1 MKKYEVFIVS
11 HTHHDREWYLPF
23 QGFRH
28 ILVKN
33 IDLLLDILENDPR
46 FHSFLLDAQS
56 ITIEDY
62 LEIRPENEYDLR
74 KWISRRK
81 ILVGPWYIQ
90 PDEFIVSGESLIRNL
105 FIGIRIASK
114 YGYCPKIGYVP
125 DTFGHTIQLP
135 QILRGFNI
143 DNFIFHRG
151 LEENVEKLGAE
162 FWWESPDGSRVLTV
176 FLRRGYCNSVNFPSK
191 IEDALEKFYS
201 LKKILLP
208 LTKTNTVLLMN
219 GCDHAPPQRN
229 ITDIIDMLNERLK
242 DETHIKHGSL
252 EEYIERV
259 RNVSDKLE
267 VYRGEPRYG
276 RYHPILTGIWSARTY
291 LKIANRIA
299 EILLE
304 SYVEPLSTFAWILGE
319 KYPSSLIEKAW
330 KLLIRSQPHDS
341 IGGCSIDDVHREV
354 KCRLDA
360 SQHLSE
366 RIIADMLNKIANKI
380 NLPDEKDTHSYI
392 IVFNT
397 VGWSRNGVVEAVW
410 RTGLNIN
417 DLAVFDENDREVLTQ
432 PLSDDAPLIS
442 YNPELF
448 RGKTPINIKKL
459 VFLAEDLPPFGYKVY
474 KIKKKSR
481 NKADSDIKTSNKII
495 ENKYYIIEADEE
507 NPGAFTII
515 DKMSGRVLRKVNLI
529 EDDGDAGD
537 EYDYSPPSNNK
548 VYYPERV
555 KSEIRIVEHG
565 PVRARMNIK
574 FDFMLPVSLTKE
586 RTSRSNKLISNPIT
600 IDIILYSNSR
610 RIDIITTVEN
620 NSRDHRFRIVFPADF
635 KTDKVSSQTHYYV
648 IERSVDEPS
657 GEGWIQKPMPTKP
670 QLNWSSLT
678 DGKRGIT
685 IVNIGLPEFE
695 VRNRDV
701 SQYILTLFRSVGWLS
716 RSDLLTRRGNAGP
729 SIPTPEAQCL
739 GRYIFKYSIILH
751 EKDWLKSKSYK
762 DAREFIVPPISI
774 IRDKSDGNLP
784 LKLNFIDVDGENI
797 IVSALKKAD
806 GEKALI
812 LRLDNLTRDKVNI
825 KVDSYKKILK
835 MWETNLLEENIREI
849 NRNPIG
855 VDKYK
860 IYTIK
865 MMINR

>member
-1 MKKYEVFIVS
+1 
-11 HTHHDREWYLPF
+11 
-23 QGFRH
+23 
-28 ILVKN
+28 
-33 IDLLLDILENDPR
+33 
-46 FHSFLLDAQS
+46 
-56 ITIEDY
+56 
-62 LEIRPENEYDLR
+62 
-74 KWISRRK
+74 
-81 ILVGPWYIQ
+81 
-90 PDEFIVSGESLIRNL
+90 
-105 FIGIRIASK
+105 
-114 YGYCPKIGYVP
+114 
-125 DTFGHTIQLP
+125 
-135 QILRGFNI
+135 
-143 DNFIFHRG
+143 
-151 LEENVEKLGAE
+151 
-162 FWWESPDGSRVLTV
+162 
-176 FLRRGYCNSVNFPSK
+176 
-191 IEDALEKFYS
+191 
-201 LKKILLP
+201 
-208 LTKTNTVLLMN
+208 
-219 GCDHAPPQRN
+219 
-229 ITDIIDMLNERLK
+229 
-242 DETHIKHGSL
+242 
-252 EEYIERV
+252 
-259 RNVSDKLE
+259 
-267 VYRGEPRYG
+267 
-276 RYHPILTGIWSARTY
+276 
-291 LKIANRIA
+291 
-299 EILLE
+299 
-304 SYVEPLSTFAWILGE
+304 
-319 KYPSSLIEKAW
+319 
-330 KLLIRSQPHDS
+330 
-341 IGGCSIDDVHREV
+341 
-354 KCRLDA
+354 
-360 SQHLSE
+360 
-366 RIIADMLNKIANKI
+366 
-380 NLPDEKDTHSYI
+380 
-392 IVFNT
+392 
-397 VGWSRNGVVEAVW
+397 
-410 RTGLNIN
+410 
-417 DLAVFDENDREVLTQ
+417 
-432 PLSDDAPLIS
+432 DAPLIS

-555 KSEIRIVEHG
+555 KSEIKIVEHG

-812 LRLDNLTRDKVNI
+812 LRLYNLTRDKVNI

-835 MWETNLLEENIREI
+835 IWETNLLEENIREI
-849 NRNPIG
+849 NRNSIG

>member
-1 MKKYEVFIVS
+1 MSKYEVIVVS

-23 QGFRH
+23 QGFRY

-33 IDLLLDILENDPR
+33 IDLLLDILETDPR
-46 FHSFLLDAQS
+46 FHSFLLDSQS
-56 ITIEDY
+56 VIIEDY
-62 LEIRPENEYDLR
+62 LEIRPEREYDLR
-74 KWISRRK
+74 KWISRKR

-90 PDEFIVSGESLIRNL
+90 PDEFIVGGESLIRNL
-105 FIGIRIASK
+105 FIGIRIASE

-135 QILRGFNI
+135 QILRGFGI

-151 LEENVEKLGAE
+151 LEEDVEKMGTE
-162 FWWESPDGSRVLTV
+162 FWWESPDGSKVLTIY
-176 FLRRGYCNSVNFPSK
+176 LRKGYCNSVNFPSK

-208 LTKTNTVLLMN
+208 LTRTNIVLLMN

-229 ITDIIDMLNERLK
+229 ITDIIDMLNEKLG
-242 DETHIKHGSL
+242 DETYIRHGSL
-252 EEYIERV
+252 EEYVERV
-259 RNVSDKLE
+259 REISDELK

-291 LKIANRIA
+291 LKMANRIA

-304 SYVEPLSTFAWILGE
+304 SYVEPLSVFAWILGE

-354 KCRLDA
+354 KCRLNA

-366 RIIADMLNKIANKI
+366 RIITDILKNIVDKIK
-380 NLPDEKDTHSYI
+380 LSEEKDVYSYI
-392 IVFNT
+392 VVFNT
-397 VGWSRNGVVEAVW
+397 VGWSRTGIVEVVW
-410 RTGLNIN
+410 RTERDISEI
-417 DLAVFDENDREVLTQ
+417 AVFDENDKEVLTQ
-432 PLSDDAPLIS
+432 PLKADAPLTS
-442 YNPELF
+442 YNPEIF
-448 RGKTPINIKKL
+448 RGRTPINLKKL
-459 VFLAEDLPPFGYKVY
+459 VFLAENLPPFGYKVY
-474 KIKKKSR
+474 KIKKKV
-481 NKADSDIKTSNKII
+481 KEKYDSDIKASNKIV

-515 DKMSGRVLRKVNLI
+515 DKISGRVLRKVNLI

-537 EYDYSPPSNNK
+537 EYDYSPPPNNK
-548 VYYPERV
+548 IYCPENI
-555 KSEIRIVEHG
+555 KSEIKVVEHG

-574 FDFMLPVSLTKE
+574 FNFMLPISLTE
-586 RTSRSNKLISNPIT
+586 DRVSRSDKLVSNPIT

-610 RIDIITTVEN
+610 RIDIITMVEN
-620 NSRDHRFRIVFPADF
+620 NSRDHRFRVVFPADF

-648 IERSVDEPS
+648 IERNIEEPS
-657 GEGWIQKPMPTKP
+657 GEGWVQKPMPTKP

-678 DGKRGIT
+678 DGRRGIT
-685 IVNIGLPEFE
+685 IANIGLPEFE

-716 RSDLLTRRGNAGP
+716 RPDLLTRKGNAGP

-739 GRYIFKYSIILH
+739 GKYMFRYSIILH

-762 DAREFIVPPISI
+762 DVREFIVPPISI
-774 IRDKSDGNLP
+774 IRDKSNGNLP
-784 LKLNFIDVDGENI
+784 LKLNFIDINGEHV
-797 IVSALKKAD
+797 IVSALKKAED
-806 GEKALI
+806 EEALV
-812 LRLDNLTRDKVNI
+812 LRLYNLTKDKVNI
-825 KVDSYKKILK
+825 KINSYKEILK
-835 MWETNLLEENIREI
+835 IWEVNLLEENVKEI
-849 NRNPIG
+849 NRNSIEIDG
-855 VDKYK
+855 HK
-860 IYTIK
+860 IYTVK
-865 MMINR
+865 MMINK